1 MPTKKDGVMI
11 ILSSPS
17 GAGKTTLVGLL
28 SQRPNF
34 EVSVSHTTRKPRQNE
49 KQNKDYFFVS
59 ETEFKRLIGNEEF
72 LKSLGVDRKACI
84 GTAFVKLINFFS
96 TSLFLLLI
104 AFIGLAYFKRFETRE
119 DLSDLIAILKRRNSK

>member
-1 MPTKKDGVMI
+1 MFNKKSFLI
-11 ILSSPS
+11 ILIFLFLVS
-17 GAGKTTLVGLL
+17 TFNLFNEVTLEYVGISLNL
-28 SQRPNF
+28 YKEF
-34 EVSVSHTTRKPRQNE
+34 EISCGSVVEIFSN
-49 KQNKDYFFVS
+49 
-59 ETEFKRLIGNEEF
+59 IGNKEF